1 MKFPILKNVFY
12 IPADLAN
19 PLSASSSKN
28 SLPAD
33 DLSRLKNF
41 LAQEFPKLDGGD
53 LEKDRKQAPDPTY
66 GPSLNLRPQYEGNW
80 GRGTVSGGGGNPTG
94 GLGISSNS
102 SSSAVTLGP
111 ALTGDMMGLS
121 HGNPLVSSGN
131 VVNGQFMCINSP
143 NIMDPSHLSTVVNSS
158 VQVSLQNL
166 PIVGPSIQSMPG
178 LGGFPPPPSH
188 HRTPQSNASA
198 AASAA
203 AMTMSSNVG
212 RISIPPGPPNSQSMQ
227 MFNHRNTN
235 IMTTGPGP
243 HMPAPNLQF
252 RPIIPPYMFTRAP
265 GTGFTGGFPGVA
277 TSSLGQAYPN
287 MGAMQPNML
296 RGIFP
301 DNRYVSLGLELL

>member
-1 MKFPILKNVFY
+1 M
-12 IPADLAN
+12 
-19 PLSASSSKN
+19 
-28 SLPAD
+28 
-33 DLSRLKNF
+33 
-41 LAQEFPKLDGGD
+41 DGGD
-53 LEKDRKQAPDPTY
+53 LEKDRKQATDPSY

-80 GRGTVSGGGGNPTG
+80 GRGTASGGGGNVTG

-111 ALTGDMMGLS
+111 ALAGDMMGFS

-143 NIMDPSHLSTVVNSS
+143 NIMDPSHLSSVVNSS

-178 LGGFPPPPSH
+178 LGGYPPPPSH
-188 HRTPQSNASA
+188 HRTSQSN

-203 AMTMSSNVG
+203 AAAAAAAAMNLSSNVG
-212 RISIPPGPPNSQSMQ
+212 RISMAQGPSNSQSMQ
-227 MFNHRNTN
+227 MFNHRSAN
-235 IMTTGPGP
+235 IMTSGAGP
-243 HMPAPNLQF
+243 HIPASNLQF

-265 GTGFTGGFPGVA
+265 GPGFTSGFPGVA
-277 TSSLGQAYPN
+277 GSIGQAYQQ

-296 RGIFP
+296 RGVFP
-301 DNRYVSLGLELL
+301 DQRYFKSLYCVKKQFQVFPFFH